1 MVIFLALYPLVVVAG
16 LSALNAVLPVELVR
30 EISGSAALTT
40 ALSVV
45 TLGATLGASW
55 RTRENTLLMCGWLF
69 LFCGL
74 TVLFIGSAVDTFLPE
89 GDSWM
94 EELLSVI
101 AFFPLLFF
109 TILISSPVRILVLP
123 RRSRLIFTGT
133 AVLTLLVVFAIV
145 FLPWLLVSEGP
156 RVHSSTKHLLRLV
169 RPLLDTILVVPLAFL
184 VLGIGLARGSSPYL
198 LTGIGLLLLIPEDI
212 MEHYQL
218 LLRLN
223 AHGAVSDLVSIASR
237 LYLLNGALLA
247 AFRASAR
254 AEERAGRPS
263 PSDS

>member
-1 MVIFLALYPLVVVAG
+1 MIFLALYPLVVAAG

-74 TVLFIGSAVDTFLPE
+74 TVLFIGSAIDRFLPE
-89 GDSWM
+89 GNSWM

-109 TILISSPVRILVLP
+109 TILISSPVRIMVLP
-123 RRSRLIFTGT
+123 RRTRLIFTGT

-145 FLPWLLVSEGP
+145 FLPWLLVSEGS

-169 RPLLDTILVVPLAFL
+169 RPL
-184 VLGIGLARGSSPYL
+184 
-198 LTGIGLLLLIPEDI
+198 
-212 MEHYQL
+212 
-218 LLRLN
+218 
-223 AHGAVSDLVSIASR
+223 
-237 LYLLNGALLA
+237 
-247 AFRASAR
+247 
-254 AEERAGRPS
+254 AGYHS
-263 PSDS
+263 G